1 MGKQGTKEDKQ
12 PESIKGSNTDVIS
25 VIESNIYELVDKYI
39 NELDNPEELKDN
51 NGLFVDMLKYIYR
64 YYVSVLLDN
73 KDKYNNRYDYDLLNK
88 LFNIYTQLVYR
99 YKKNKQ
105 PYINEF
111 CIFLNIDRSIL
122 YSIRNGSIK
131 KASPTDIANVKRW
144 FQECE
149 QGLLNTDTV
158 GSIFRLKSMFN
169 YNDNLAPV
177 PIEMQNQTLTAN
189 QLPDLSGNDNKKM
202 LVDNKQD
209 TLKTPWKPWKYGIY
223 RTFESVRERSL

>member
-1 MGKQGTKEDKQ
+1 MGRSKEDKQ
-12 PESIKGSNTDVIS
+12 PETVTGSNADVIS

-39 NELDNPEELKDN
+39 NELSDPEELKDN

-64 YYVSVLLDN
+64 YYVSILLDN
-73 KDKYNNRYDYDLLNK
+73 NDKYNNRYDYSLLNK

-131 KASPTDIANVKRW
+131 KASSTDISNVKRW
-144 FQECE
+144 FAECE
-149 QGLLNTDTV
+149 QSLLNTDTV

-209 TLKTPWKPWKYGIY
+209 TPKTP
-223 RTFESVRERSL
+223 

>member
-1 MGKQGTKEDKQ
+1 MGKQADKKT
-12 PESIKGSNTDVIS
+12 ESDTGSNTDVIN
-25 VIESNIYELVDKYI
+25 ELEYNINELVDRYI
-39 NELDNPEELKDN
+39 NELGDIEQLKDN

-64 YYVSVLLDN
+64 YYVQSLLGDIT
-73 KDKYNNRYDYDLLNK
+73 RYDYKLLND
-88 LFNIYTQLVYR
+88 LFNIYTSLVYR

-111 CIFLNIDRSIL
+111 CIFVNIDRTML
-122 YSIRNGSIK
+122 FRIRQGDIK
-131 KASPTDIANVKRW
+131 KATPDDIHNVKRW

-177 PIEMQNQTLTAN
+177 PIELQNQTLTAN

-202 LVDNKQD
+202 LVDTKQD
-209 TLKTPWKPWKYGIY
+209 TPKTP
-223 RTFESVRERSL
+223 